1 MIATYVQRGE
11 AVDFIPSRDVEAGEV
26 LRFGDLLGVVKIPV
40 KAGENGALHLNGIY
54 DFDKGNEAITA
65 GKSVFW
71 DAATSQAGTA
81 ADGPF
86 LGIAAAHAPAEAR
99 KVRVILNFGHPEAVS
114 GDETPAGIQW
124 QTTNQ

>member
-26 LRFGDLLGVVKIPV
+26 LRFGDLLGIVKIPV

-54 DFDKGNEAITA
+54 DIDKGNEAITA
-65 GKSVFW
+65 GRSVFW
-71 DAATSQAGTA
+71 DAATSRAGTA
-81 ADGPF
+81 AEGAF
-86 LGIAAAHAPAEAR
+86 LGIAAAHATAEAR
-99 KVRVILNFGHPEAVS
+99 KVRVILNFGHPETVGGEDS
-114 GDETPAGIQW
+114 PVGIQW